1 MGHFVDGRR
10 RWSNFF
16 CCFCHFL
23 AAPAAIQLEGE
34 SVINKLFVGGD
45 NYARLFEF

>member
-16 CCFCHFL
+16 AVFVIFWPL
-23 AAPAAIQLEGE
+23 PAAIQLEGE
-34 SVINKLFVGGD
+34 SVVNKLFVGGD